1 MINIDEIYDGED
13 TFRDTLAT
21 VDKDGKRIWI
31 YPKKPSGRYYN
42 WRKIVSYFL
51 LVFLFGI
58 PWIKFNGEPLVIFN
72 LLDRKF
78 ILFGTFFGPQDF
90 HLFGIG
96 MLILIIFII
105 LFTVIFGRLFC
116 GWVCPQTIFME
127 MVFRRIEY
135 WIEGDFNKQKKLN
148 KAPWTM
154 DKIWK
159 KGLKHFIFFAIA
171 VVIGNTFLAY
181 IIGIDDVLA
190 IIREPI
196 RDHYS
201 GFISM
206 VIFSAIFYAV
216 FAFLREQVCTTIC
229 PYGRLQ
235 GVLLDQKSLAVQYD
249 YVRGEPRGKIKKN
262 ELNPLDKGDCVDCK
276 LCIKVCPTGID
287 IRDGIQL
294 ECINCTA
301 CMDVCDD
308 VMDKIQKPKG
318 LIRIDSLDGV
328 ATGVRSLFNRRS
340 VAYSAV
346 LLVLIILESFLFVN
360 RSEVEVLL
368 LRTPGMLYQE
378 RGEDMISNLY
388 NYQLVNKTK
397 EVMHLDFKL
406 INVDGD
412 IEVVGGEVLQT
423 IANGISEGALFI
435 IIPKEKLEDRTTKLK
450 LEVYNGDVLIDH
462 VKTTFLGP
470 LK

>member
-1 MINIDEIYDGED
+1 
-13 TFRDTLAT
+13 
-21 VDKDGKRIWI
+21 
-31 YPKKPSGRYYN
+31 
-42 WRKIVSYFL
+42 
-51 LVFLFGI
+51 
-58 PWIKFNGEPLVIFN
+58 
-72 LLDRKF
+72 
-78 ILFGTFFGPQDF
+78 
-90 HLFGIG
+90 
-96 MLILIIFII
+96 
-105 LFTVIFGRLFC
+105 
-116 GWVCPQTIFME
+116 ME

>member
-249 YVRGEPRGKIKKN
+249 YVRGEPRGKIT
-262 ELNPLDKGDCVDCK
+262 KG
-276 LCIKVCPTGID
+276 
-287 IRDGIQL
+287 
-294 ECINCTA
+294 N
-301 CMDVCDD
+301 
-308 VMDKIQKPKG
+308 
-318 LIRIDSLDGV
+318 
-328 ATGVRSLFNRRS
+328 
-340 VAYSAV
+340 
-346 LLVLIILESFLFVN
+346 
-360 RSEVEVLL
+360 
-368 LRTPGMLYQE
+368 
-378 RGEDMISNLY
+378 
-388 NYQLVNKTK
+388 
-397 EVMHLDFKL
+397 
-406 INVDGD
+406 
-412 IEVVGGEVLQT
+412 
-423 IANGISEGALFI
+423 
-435 IIPKEKLEDRTTKLK
+435 
-450 LEVYNGDVLIDH
+450 
-462 VKTTFLGP
+462 
-470 LK
+470 